1 MAVVEI
7 QGQVERIT
15 YVHEE
20 NNYTVARLQVA
31 GRRDLVTVLGNFPS
45 LNPGE
50 VLKLLGEWT
59 NHPKFGEQFK
69 VVRYETVT
77 PATARGIEKYL
88 GSGLIKGI
96 GPVMAKRMV
105 EKFGVE
111 TLNIIET
118 AIGRLH
124 EVPGIGA
131 GRIDMIG
138 KAWQDQRDIREVMI
152 FLQDHGVSATYATK
166 IFKRY
171 GKESI
176 EVVKDNPYR
185 LAHDIFGIG
194 FLTADRIAEKM
205 GIPKDSP
212 RRAEAGILY
221 MLNELA
227 DEGHVYFPYEPLI
240 GRCQEVLGIERDIVS
255 QAMAGLAS
263 EKKIVI
269 EDLNRDLDHFR
280 ENHKAVYLM
289 QFHVCETGIARRM
302 QHLVRT
308 GRVLR
313 AIDTGRATDW
323 VQKQLNLTL
332 AKGQVEAVRTAI
344 EEKVMVLTGGPG
356 TGKTTITRAIIRIYE
371 RIGGKVLLA
380 APTGRAA
387 KRLSEMTG
395 HEART
400 IHRLLEFQP
409 QYGSFKKN
417 EDDLLEA
424 DVLIVDEASMIDTL
438 LMYYLLKAIPPS
450 ATLILVG
457 DVHQL
462 PSVGPGNVLK
472 DIIASGAFKVV
483 ELNEIFR
490 QAKESLI
497 IVNAHRINRGEMPVS
512 AEAAEK
518 TRADFYFIRE
528 EDPEKVL
535 AHILELVKTRIPR
548 RFGFDPVSDVQV
560 LTPMYKGV
568 IGATNLNQELQKE
581 LNRSQKEVVR
591 GGRVFKLDDK
601 VMQIRNNY
609 DKEVFN
615 GDIGRIVSIDLEEQ
629 KMAVNFDGREVPY
642 DFLELDEMVLA
653 YAVSVHKSQGSE
665 YPAVIIP
672 VMTQHYMLLQR
683 NLLYTAV
690 TRARK
695 LVVLIGTPKAMAIAV
710 KNDKVQKRYSRLAER
725 LGCVSECPCVMQGA
739 SLDM

>member
-1 MAVVEI
+1 MALVEI

-31 GRRDLVTVLGNFPS
+31 GRRDLVTVLGNLPS

-50 VLKLLGEWT
+50 VLQLLGEWT

-111 TLNIIET
+111 TLNIIEGD
-118 AIGRLH
+118 IGRLQ
-124 EVPGIGA
+124 EVPGIGP

-138 KAWQDQRDIREVMI
+138 KAWQDQREIREVMI
-152 FLQDHGVSATYATK
+152 FLQDHGVSTTYATK

-221 MLNELA
+221 ILNELA

-240 GRCQEVLGIERDIVS
+240 GRCQKVLGIERDIVT

-269 EDLNRDLDHFR
+269 EDLNRDLDDFR

-302 QHLVRT
+302 QHLART
-308 GRVLR
+308 GRLLR
-313 AIDTGRATDW
+313 AIDTGRATEW

-332 AKGQVEAVRTAI
+332 AQRQVEAVKAAI
-344 EEKVMVLTGGPG
+344 EEKVMILTGGPG

-387 KRLSEMTG
+387 KRLSEITG

-417 EDDLLEA
+417 EDEPLEA
-424 DVLIVDEASMIDTL
+424 DVIIVDEASMIDTA
-438 LMYYLLKAIPPS
+438 LMYHLVKAIPLS

-490 QAKESLI
+490 QARESLI

-512 AEAAEK
+512 AEATEK

-535 AHILELVKTRIPR
+535 AHILELVRTRIPR

-581 LNRSQKEVVR
+581 LNRSHKEVVR
-591 GGRVFKLDDK
+591 GGRIFKLHDK

-615 GDIGRIVSIDLEEQ
+615 GDIGRIVSVDLEEH
-629 KMAVNFDGREVPY
+629 KVVVNFDGREVSY
-642 DFLELDEMVLA
+642 DFPELDELVLA

-672 VMTQHYMLLQR
+672 VTTQHYMLLQR
-683 NLLYTAV
+683 NLVYTAV
-690 TRARK
+690 TRAKK

-725 LGCVSECPCVMQGA
+725 LGCVSECACLMQGV

>member
-1 MAVVEI
+1 MALVEI

-20 NNYTVARLQVA
+20 NNYTVAKLQVA

-59 NHPKFGEQFK
+59 NHPKFGEQFR

-111 TLNIIET
+111 TLDVIET
-118 AIGRLH
+118 DMGRLH
-124 EVPGIGA
+124 EVPGIGP

-138 KAWQDQRDIREVMI
+138 KAWQDQREIREVMI

-221 MLNELA
+221 ILNELA

-269 EDLNRDLDHFR
+269 EDLNRDLEDFR

-302 QHLVRT
+302 QLLART
-308 GRVLR
+308 MRLLR
-313 AIDTGRATDW
+313 AIDAGKATAW

-332 AKGQVEAVRTAI
+332 AETQVEAVKSAI

-356 TGKTTITRAIIRIYE
+356 TGKTTITQAIIRIYE

-417 EDDLLEA
+417 EDDPLEA
-424 DVLIVDEASMIDTL
+424 DVVIVDEASMIDTV
-438 LMYYLLKAIPPS
+438 LMYHLLKAIPPS

-472 DIIASGAFKVV
+472 DIIASAAFKVV

-490 QAKESLI
+490 QARESLI

-528 EDPEKVL
+528 EYPEKVL
-535 AHILELVKTRIPR
+535 AHILELVRTRIPR

-581 LNRSQKEVVR
+581 LNHSQKEVVR
-591 GGRVFKLDDK
+591 GGRVFKLQDK

-615 GDIGRIVSIDLEEQ
+615 GDIGRITSIDLEEQ
-629 KMAVNFDGREVPY
+629 EMVVNFDGREVPY
-642 DFLELDEMVLA
+642 DFAEMDELVLA

-683 NLLYTAV
+683 NLVYTAV
-690 TRARK
+690 TRAKK

-725 LGCVSECPCVMQGA
+725 LGCVSERPCLMQGV